1 MCGNHNY
8 ASREECNKC
17 GIPKGANIARTGLRP
32 GDWVCKACLN
42 HNFASRTDCNKCGAP
57 KDVPEGGDP
66 ASEELD

>member
-1 MCGNHNY
+1 MCG
-8 ASREECNKC
+8 
-17 GIPKGANIARTGLRP
+17 GLRP

-57 KDVPEGGDP
+57 KDDP